1 MFRCV
6 NVYENGF
13 PGLLLSVKDFPTFP
27 PMLLNTLREEVL
39 EANLELV
46 RRGLVL
52 YTFGNVSGIDRGAGL
67 VAIKPSGVPYEELTA
82 EQIVI
87 SDLAGKIPRVFFR
100 RIASACALSSPSACR
115 R

>member
-13 PGLLLSVKDFPTFP
+13 PARFRALSTLNFSS
-27 PMLLNTLREEVL
+27 MLLKTLREEVL

-52 YTFGNVSGIDRGAGL
+52 YTFGNVERHRSQQGHWS
-67 VAIKPSGVPYEELTA
+67 P
-82 EQIVI
+82 
-87 SDLAGKIPRVFFR
+87 
-100 RIASACALSSPSACR
+100 SSPAAFPTKNSSR
-115 R
+115 STS